1 MPRNYSN
8 DHMPRKQG
16 DIRKVLLVI
25 NSRKDDVQ
33 RVVRSI
39 RDLTESHGIETV
51 SLDFSTHASAES
63 LSGVD
68 LAISLGGDG
77 TLLSCA
83 RMLAPREVP
92 ILAVN
97 MGDFGFITEVSKS
110 ELADTWEK
118 LLQGKLGVSER
129 LMLSVEVQRQ
139 GAPGGSFLGLNE
151 AVIGIRGISRMIRLK
166 IFMSDTYMGR
176 YRADGVIVAT
186 PTGSTAYSMAAGG
199 PILHPEMEAFI
210 LTPICPF
217 TLSNRPTV
225 VPGNEILRVEVE
237 EPQKAEAVLT
247 IDGQESFL
255 LQPRDCILIRRAPF
269 KARIV
274 HTDKRSFYEV
284 LRTKLNWAGEPNA

>member
-1 MPRNYSN
+1 MLS
-8 DHMPRKQG
+8 

-33 RVVRSI
+33 RVVRSL
-39 RDLTESHGIETV
+39 RELTDSSGIETLA
-51 SLDFSTHASAES
+51 LDFSTHASGES
-63 LSGVD
+63 LNGVD

-110 ELADTWEK
+110 ELADTWGK
-118 LLQGKLGVSER
+118 LLEGKLGVSER
-129 LMLSVEVQRQ
+129 LMLSVEVQRL
-139 GAPGGSFLGLNE
+139 GSTSSTFLGLNE

-225 VPGNEILRVEVE
+225 VPANEILRVEVE
-237 EPQKAEAVLT
+237 EPQKADAVLT

-255 LQPRDCILIRRAPF
+255 LQPRDSILIRRAPF

-274 HTDKRSFYEV
+274 HTDRRSFYEV